1 MYNTDRFVYRI
12 VDTEWDNE
20 VTGREFARQQ
30 VSNLL
35 LHVEDEI
42 FPPFADFGAVEE
54 EEGVNNGRM
63 VILTMILVKQN
74 QEFHE

>member
-1 MYNTDRFVYRI
+1 MEHNDMLLFVR
-12 VDTEWDNE
+12 
-20 VTGREFARQQ
+20 
-30 VSNLL
+30 
-35 LHVEDEI
+35 EDEI

-54 EEGVNNGRM
+54 EEGANNGRM